1 MPSPTPLPA
10 VGVGEPPGRG
20 FVPLGQLADIKI
32 AGGPPMVR
40 DEGGLLVGYVYVDI
54 DQDQRDIGGYV
65 NEAKQVVQQGT
76 ASGDLKLPQG
86 YFLKWTG
93 QYEQLAE
100 MSARMKIAIP
110 VTFMIIFVLLFLN
123 FGNLAEVLIIL
134 LSIPFALVGS
144 AWVLWLLD
152 YRLSTAVW
160 VGVIALVGLAAQTGI
175 VMIVYIDNAYER
187 RRSAGMVRNLED
199 IIWAQR
205 AADEAKERRIRLVHH
220 AESNTL
226 FATFDITMQTLKKV
240 NRKNLGFLYDECQWM
255 VNTKDYR
262 PDLMVSNI
270 KAVSPW
276 LWNVYVKNQV
286 GGPGPTNRPETKLS
300 DAGGVDFA
308 KMFDGLKAIN
318 YSGYVTVHES
328 NAPYGSAEEAARQ
341 CHWFLKSFISL
352 GAAKP

>member
-1 MPSPTPLPA
+1 MGGGSMAGQRTPASVPTSDVGAGMGEMGSGGTWSTGRTGGGMGGPKMASPPA
-10 VGVGEPPGRG
+10 MQGVSVSEPPGRG
-20 FVPLGQLADIKI
+20 FVPLGQLADIKV

-65 NEAKQVVQQGT
+65 NEAKQVVGQGT
-76 ASGDLKLPQG
+76 ARGDLKLPQG

-100 MSARMKIAIP
+100 MTARMKIAIP

-175 VMIVYIDNAYER
+175 VMILYIDNAFKER
-187 RRSAGMVRNLED
+187 KRLGKMRDLKD
-199 IIWAQR
+199 IIAAHMEGTVQRVRPKLMTVGTMLVGLIPLLWATGSGADVTLTR
-205 AADEAKERRIRLVHH
+205 AALH
-220 AESNTL
+220 
-226 FATFDITMQTLKKV
+226 
-240 NRKNLGFLYDECQWM
+240 
-255 VNTKDYR
+255 
-262 PDLMVSNI
+262 
-270 KAVSPW
+270 
-276 LWNVYVKNQV
+276 
-286 GGPGPTNRPETKLS
+286 
-300 DAGGVDFA
+300 
-308 KMFDGLKAIN
+308 
-318 YSGYVTVHES
+318 
-328 NAPYGSAEEAARQ
+328 
-341 CHWFLKSFISL
+341 L
-352 GAAKP
+352 GAVRLALENVVMD